1 MSIHKAGESSSYR
14 WVMLTVYVLMALGLW
29 MCWFAQA
36 PLLNEY
42 WGQPPLS
49 ISVRWAGLL
58 LSLPGLVAV
67 VLAVATGRWVDTIG
81 VRKMMILSGVLG
93 SIGFGLR
100 PLVAAS
106 FVDQA
111 ILTIVAGYGLCIL
124 TACLPS
130 TMIQWFGH
138 EKGHTYIGIG
148 AGSYFVG
155 AGIGVLV
162 TANLFGPLGAK
173 GVFTVWSV
181 VMVAVTILW
190 VIFARD
196 KAQPATAQRAAFGH
210 EFRKVMQT
218 GSSWLML
225 VYAIFISGISVC
237 AMQFLPGQMAI
248 TRHLPPA
255 LAGSVVGIYA
265 IAMGIGLAVLPALA
279 GRIGKKRLSIIL
291 CVITLAIWIIYMIV
305 PAWTATS
312 LLVFAVALGFFF
324 EAPWATGLTLLES
337 LPGVT
342 PANVGVAAGTWTMA
356 VNTGVLFFPL
366 IFGWIL
372 ASTGGEGGSGG
383 LWAILIGYGVVLLTM
398 LFARDNHAVE
408 VEAAA
413 QPVGPLGSTSAV
425 PRTRGTP

>member
-1 MSIHKAGESSSYR
+1 MSDRQAGEPSGYR

-29 MCWFAQA
+29 TCWFAQA
-36 PLLNEY
+36 PLLDEY

-49 ISVRWAGLL
+49 ISVRWVGLL

-67 VLAVATGRWVDTIG
+67 VLAVVTGRWVDTIG

-100 PLVAAS
+100 PLFAAS
-106 FVDQA
+106 FVGQA
-111 ILTIVAGYGLCIL
+111 VLTVIAGYGLCIL

-138 EKGHTYIGIG
+138 KKGHTYIGIG

-162 TANLFGPLGAK
+162 TANLFGSLGAK
-173 GVFTVWSV
+173 GVLTVWSI
-181 VMVAVTILW
+181 VMVAVTIIW
-190 VIFARD
+190 AIFARD
-196 KAQPATAQRAAFGH
+196 KEQPGTAQRAAFGH
-210 EFRKVMQT
+210 EFKKVMQT

-237 AMQFLPGQMAI
+237 AMQFLPGQMTVA
-248 TRHLPPA
+248 RHLPPA

-279 GRIGKKRLSIIL
+279 GRIGKKRISVIL
-291 CVITLAIWIIYMIV
+291 CSIALAIWIIYMIV
-305 PAWTATS
+305 PRWTTPS
-312 LLVFAVALGFFF
+312 LLIFAVTLGFFF
-324 EAPWATGLTLLES
+324 EAPWATGLALLES

-342 PANVGVAAGTWTMA
+342 PANVGVAAGMWTMA
-356 VNTGVLFFPL
+356 VNTGVFFAPL
-366 IFGWIL
+366 IFGSIL
-372 ASTGGEGGSGG
+372 AGTGGAGGTGG
-383 LWAILIGYGVVLLTM
+383 LWAILIGYGVALLAM
-398 LFARDNHAVE
+398 LAARDNHVTQ
-408 VEAAA
+408 VEAS
-413 QPVGPLGSTSAV
+413 G
-425 PRTRGTP
+425 

>member
-1 MSIHKAGESSSYR
+1 MSDHQAGEPGDYR

-29 MCWFAQA
+29 TCWFAQA

-42 WGQPPLS
+42 WVQPPLS

-67 VLAVATGRWVDTIG
+67 ILAVATGRWVDTIG
-81 VRKMMILSGVLG
+81 VRKMMILSGVFG

-100 PLVAAS
+100 PLFVAS
-106 FVDQA
+106 FVGQA
-111 ILTIVAGYGLCIL
+111 ILTVIAGYGLCIL

-173 GVFTVWSV
+173 GVFTVWSI
-181 VMVAVTILW
+181 VMVAVTIIW

-196 KAQPATAQRAAFGH
+196 KAEPGKAQRAAFGH
-210 EFRKVMQT
+210 EFRRVMQT

-237 AMQFLPGQMAI
+237 AMQYLPGQMTIAH
-248 TRHLPPA
+248 HLPPA

-279 GRIGKKRLSIIL
+279 GRIGKRRISLIL
-291 CVITLAIWIIYMIV
+291 CSIALVIWIIYMIV
-305 PAWTATS
+305 PSWSAAS
-312 LLVFAVALGFFF
+312 LLIFAVALGFFF
-324 EAPWATGLTLLES
+324 EAPWATGLALLES

-342 PANVGVAAGTWTMA
+342 HANVGVAAGLWTMA
-356 VNTGVLFFPL
+356 VNTGVFFLPL
-366 IFGWIL
+366 IFGSIL
-372 ASTGGEGGSGG
+372 AGTGGAGGTGG
-383 LWAILIGYGVVLLTM
+383 LWAILIGYGVGLLTM
-398 LFARDNHAVE
+398 LAARDDHITE
-408 VEAAA
+408 VEASK
-413 QPVGPLGSTSAV
+413 QQV
-425 PRTRGTP
+425 